1 MITLT
6 AKMATTANAIA
17 SEKFGAAQNAPRAP
31 GARLT
36 MPAKMM
42 KLMPLPMPRSVMSS
56 PSHIRTTAP
65 AVRVAIWV
73 RVVKLDRSNEPV
85 STFCEASSARTPY
98 ACRIAIGTVR

>member
-1 MITLT
+1 M
-6 AKMATTANAIA
+6 
-17 SEKFGAAQNAPRAP
+17 FGLSRNELSAP

-56 PSHIRTTAP
+56 PIHIRTMAP

-73 RVVKLDRSNEPV
+73 SVSKLDRSNEPV
-85 STFCEASSARTPY
+85 RTFCEFSKASTP
-98 ACRIAIGTVR
+98 

>member
-1 MITLT
+1 MITPT
-6 AKMATTANAIA
+6 AATATTAKPIARVMFGLSRNAL
-17 SEKFGAAQNAPRAP
+17 SAP

-56 PSHIRTTAP
+56 PIHISTTAP

-73 RVVKLDRSNEPV
+73 RVVKLDRSNVPV
-85 STFCEASSARTPY
+85 STFWEASRARTP
-98 ACRIAIGTVR
+98 

>member
-1 MITLT
+1 M
-6 AKMATTANAIA
+6 
-17 SEKFGAAQNAPRAP
+17 FGFAMNAPRAL

-42 KLMPLPMPRSVMSS
+42 KLMPFPMPRSVISS
-56 PSHIRTTAP
+56 PIHIRTMAP

-73 RVVKLDRSNEPV
+73 NVSKLERSNAPV
-85 STFCEASSARTPY
+85 STVCELRSASTPY